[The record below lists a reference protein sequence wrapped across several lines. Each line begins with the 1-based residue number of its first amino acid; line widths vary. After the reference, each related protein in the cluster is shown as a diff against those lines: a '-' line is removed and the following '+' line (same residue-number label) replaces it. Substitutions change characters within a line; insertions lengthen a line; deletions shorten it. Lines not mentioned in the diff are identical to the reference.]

1 MIIPMLC
8 GGTIDIELKELRPD
22 GEMACSKGCVH
33 DFWEINA
40 AAKEV
45 LIKRKAARSISFTDP
60 RTLFNTAFGLYLAG
74 LLLGLIG
81 VDAGGTVR
89 LFGYQYKPGFFY
101 FLNRDWPVGYLMVGG
116 LLVLFAAVYLVIN
129 RQDTAWDTPSKEEKA
144 RAKRK
149 PAASGASSASEND
162 QKILQ
167 IDGNPEMMNG
177 VKAVLER
184 AFPGTSFFM
193 AKSGA
198 EGLALAQAQTP
209 DLILLNI
216 TMPELDGLEVCRRL
230 KADDRLKAIPVLF
243 VTTEKTDKES
253 RAKALE
259 AGGYGFLRKPIEVE
273 KLVGIVRYMA
283 KLRWELRHPE
293 DLKNTAET
301 HWNWRT
307 YFDPYVI
314 TLISLS
320 PIIIAKLAVFLIGSL
335 GGQAS
340 EARPP
345 DIPLIGGLLYS
356 LGMLGWLSAIT
367 IPAGAIALLVYFI
380 LHYTGRLKK

>member
-1 MIIPMLC
+1 MLC

-45 LIKRKAARSISFTDP
+45 LIQRRAARSGSFTDP

-74 LLLGLIG
+74 LLAGFIG

-101 FLNRDWPVGYLMVGG
+101 FLNRDWPAGYLIVGG
-116 LLVLFAAVYLVIN
+116 ILILFAAAYLVIN
-129 RQDTAWDTPSKEEKA
+129 RQDTAWDAPLKDGKA
-144 RAKRK
+144 GAKGK
-149 PAASGASSASEND
+149 PGGAGASSASGND

-167 IDGNPEMMNG
+167 IDDNPEIMNG
-177 VKAVLER
+177 VKSVLER
-184 AFPGTSFFM
+184 AFPGVTVLMSG
-193 AKSGA
+193 SGA
-198 EGLALAQAQTP
+198 EGLALALAETP

-216 TMPELDGLEVCRRL
+216 IMPELDALEVCRRL
-230 KADDRLKAIPVLF
+230 KADDRLKAVPVLF
-243 VTTEKTDKES
+243 VTSDKTDKES

-283 KLRWELRHPE
+283 KLRWEMQHPE
-293 DLKNTAET
+293 EIKNAAGT
-301 HWNWRT
+301 HWNWKT

-314 TLISLS
+314 ILVSLS

-340 EARPP
+340 AARPP

-367 IPAGAIALLVYFI
+367 IPAGALALLVYFI
-380 LHYTGRLKK
+380 LHFTGRLKK

>member
-1 MIIPMLC
+1 
-8 GGTIDIELKELRPD
+8 
-22 GEMACSKGCVH
+22 
-33 DFWEINA
+33 
-40 AAKEV
+40 
-45 LIKRKAARSISFTDP
+45 
-60 RTLFNTAFGLYLAG
+60 
-74 LLLGLIG
+74 
-81 VDAGGTVR
+81 
-89 LFGYQYKPGFFY
+89 
-101 FLNRDWPVGYLMVGG
+101 
-116 LLVLFAAVYLVIN
+116 
-129 RQDTAWDTPSKEEKA
+129 
-144 RAKRK
+144 
-149 PAASGASSASEND
+149 
-162 QKILQ
+162 
-167 IDGNPEMMNG
+167 MMNG

-184 AFPGTSFFM
+184 AFPGASFFM

-198 EGLALAQAQTP
+198 EGMDLALAHTP
-209 DLILLNI
+209 GLILLNI
-216 TMPELDGLEVCRRL
+216 AMPEEDGLEICRRL

-243 VTTEKTDKES
+243 VTTDKTDKES

-259 AGGYGFLRKPIEVE
+259 AGGYGFLRKPVEVE

-283 KLRWELRHPE
+283 KLRWEMRHPE

-314 TLISLS
+314 IFLSLS

-356 LGMLGWLSAIT
+356 LGMLGWLGAIT
-367 IPAGAIALLVYFI
+367 IPAGALALLVYYV
-380 LHYTGRLKK
+380 LHLTGRLKNSGGDGGTSH